1 MKNTLVEQLRK
12 GLRRNRAN
20 FIESTRRVRERDYIA
35 EIMDRAMCLREEAKT
50 FREEADAADIAAKEL
65 ERDAK
70 RAKDILEA
78 LPPLPEPFEPEPI
91 LTALEKREGH
101 EKPSLSGWVL

>member
-12 GLRRNRAN
+12 GLRRNRSN
-20 FIESTRRVRERDYIA
+20 FIESTRRVRERDRIA
-35 EIMDRAMCLREEAKT
+35 VMMSRVRGLREEARRL
-50 FREEADAADIAAKEL
+50 REEADAADINAAGM

-91 LTALEKREGH
+91 LTALERTG
-101 EKPSLSGWVL
+101 

>member
-12 GLRRNRAN
+12 GLRRDRAS
-20 FIESTRRVRERDYIA
+20 FIESTRRVRERDFIA
-35 EIMDRAMCLREEAKT
+35 DMMDCVNSRREKAKR
-50 FREEADAADIAAKEL
+50 FREEADAADIAAEEL
-65 ERDAK
+65 ERVAK
-70 RAKDILEA
+70 RANDMLSA

-101 EKPSLSGWVL
+101 E